1 MHVWFTSSNPFVL
14 AGTENTARHTGY
26 NFDNID
32 TLVDIFMEMVD
43 VLVMEIS
50 MVLLK
55 FEGRKLHFSAKSSS
69 HVIVMELVEEV
80 NHFWSRCSLSVQEVV
95 TNTLSSN
102 HLQALQV
109 LHKFLFKAIRGNMY
123 FIAMKDAKV
132 VMMIYSSDCYS

>member
-14 AGTENTARHTGY
+14 AGTENTARHTCY
-26 NFDNID
+26 NFD

-50 MVLLK
+50 TVLLK

-69 HVIVMELVEEV
+69 HIRVMELVEEV
-80 NHFWSRCSLSVQEVV
+80 NHFWNRCSLSIQEVV

-102 HLQALQV
+102 HLHALQV
-109 LHKFLFKAIRGNMY
+109 LHKFLFKAMRGNIY

-132 VMMIYSSDCYS
+132 VIVMMIYSSDCYS